1 MDMCHL
7 SDIIPRMFCKKL
19 LMGLGLGMLISV
31 LPHASA
37 QSSSSSSP
45 KKKPNILLIISD
57 DHAVNALGIK
67 GKSINYLPSLNKL
80 AKEGMVFDRSY
91 CCNSICGP
99 SRAAILTGRHSHKN
113 GFVSHVWNT
122 FDGTQPTYAKM
133 LQANGYQTGYIGK
146 WHLNSDPVG
155 FDYWDIVPG
164 QGQYYSPDFYGTK
177 GKRRI
182 PGYATDIITD
192 LAIDWLD
199 KRDKDKPFML
209 VVGHKAPHRAWLP
222 AVRHLGKVNVSKL
235 PVPKTLFDD
244 FSDRPEAVARNQMMI
259 ANHMSWGS
267 DLKIQMERIPDDLK
281 KIVPKWYT
289 MDGDIQRMTKE
300 EQAAWDKYRTKRTNS
315 LLDGLK
321 PGGKLHDRKAMIEWK
336 WRAYM
341 EDYLAVLLAVDESVG
356 KLSSYID
363 KKKLD
368 KDTLVIYC
376 SDQSFFLGE
385 HGFYDKRWVF
395 EESSQMPL
403 IMRWKG
409 QIAPGVASQ
418 ALVQNIDYAPTFAD
432 ISGSDTSEMGFQGK
446 SLAPLFKTG
455 KADDW
460 RRSLYYAY
468 YEWPAEHNVARH
480 DAVITDR
487 YTIAYLPFTKEWMMF
502 DKQKDPRQ
510 MKNVADD
517 PAYKDIVEKLKKE
530 YLDLRKFYDVPD
542 NLPGDTKEK
551 QFPKPSW

>member
-1 MDMCHL
+1 
-7 SDIIPRMFCKKL
+7 MFYKRL
-19 LMGLGLGMLISV
+19 LMGLGLGVFMGMFFSV
-31 LPHASA
+31 DA
-37 QSSSSSSP
+37 QVKSP
-45 KKKPNILLIISD
+45 RKQKQPNILLIISD
-57 DHAVNALGIK
+57 DHAVNSLGIK
-67 GKSINYLPSLNKL
+67 NKSINYLPSLDKL
-80 AKEGMVFDRSY
+80 AKEGMIFDRSY

-113 GFVSHVWNT
+113 GFVSHVWNK

-133 LQANGYQTGYIGK
+133 LKENGYQTGYIGK

-164 QGQYYSPDFYGTK
+164 QGSYYSPDFYGTK
-177 GKRRI
+177 GRRRV

-192 LAIDWLD
+192 LALDWMQN
-199 KRDKDKPFML
+199 RDKEKPFML

-222 AVRHLGKVNVSKL
+222 ATRHLGKVDVSRL
-235 PVPKTLFDD
+235 PVPATLYDD
-244 FSDRPEAVARNQMMI
+244 FSNRPQAVAKNEMMI

-267 DLKIQMERIPDDLK
+267 DLKIQMEKIPEHLK
-281 KIVPKWYT
+281 KTIPKWYG
-289 MDGDIQRMTKE
+289 MEGDIARMNDE
-300 EQAAWDKYRTKRTNS
+300 EKAAWEKYRSKRTED

-341 EDYLAVLLAVDESVG
+341 QDYLAVLLAVDESIG
-356 KLSSYID
+356 KLTSYID
-363 KKKLD
+363 KEGLGE
-368 KDTLVIYC
+368 DTLIIYC

-395 EESSQMPL
+395 EESSKMPL

-409 QIAPGVASQ
+409 QITPGTVSK

-432 ISGSDTSEMGFQGK
+432 ISGSDTSKMGFQGK
-446 SLAPLFKTG
+446 SLQPLFKTG
-455 KADDW
+455 KAKDW

-468 YEWPAEHNVARH
+468 YEWPSEHNVARH

-487 YTIAYLPFTKEWMMF
+487 YTLAYLPFTKEWMMF
-502 DKQKDPRQ
+502 DMEKDPQQ
-510 MKNVADD
+510 MKNVVDD
-517 PAYKDIVEKLKKE
+517 PSYKKTVDQLKKE
-530 YLDLRKFYDVPD
+530 YLFLRKHYDVPD
-542 NLPGDTKEK
+542 NLPGDTREK
-551 QFPKPSW
+551 QFPTPSW

>member
-1 MDMCHL
+1 
-7 SDIIPRMFCKKL
+7 MFHKQLFPGLVLGVL
-19 LMGLGLGMLISV
+19 LGIFFS
-31 LPHASA
+31 PAEA
-37 QSSSSSSP
+37 QSSSA
-45 KKKPNILLIISD
+45 KKKQPNILLIISD

-67 GKSINYLPSLNKL
+67 GKSINHLPRIDKL
-80 AKEGMVFDRSY
+80 AREGMVFDRSY

-113 GFVSHVWNT
+113 GFVSHVWNR
-122 FDGTQPTYAKM
+122 FDHSQPTYAKL

-155 FDYWDIVPG
+155 FDYWDILPG
-164 QGQYYSPDFYGTK
+164 QGTYYSPDFYGSK
-177 GKRRI
+177 GNRRI

-192 LAIDWLD
+192 LALDWL
-199 KRDKDKPFML
+199 KNRNKDKPFML

-222 AVRHLGKVNVSKL
+222 AVRHLGKVNAAKL
-235 PVPKTLFDD
+235 PLPPTLYDD

-259 ANHMSWGS
+259 ANHMSWGT
-267 DLKIQMERIPDDLK
+267 DLKIQMDKIPDDLK
-281 KIVPKWYT
+281 KIVPHTYG
-289 MDGDIQRMTKE
+289 MQGDIDRMSE
-300 EQAAWDKYRTKRTNS
+300 EEKAAWNKYRSKRTKN
-315 LLDGLK
+315 LINGLK

-356 KLSSYID
+356 KLSDYID
-363 KKKLD
+363 TEKLAE
-368 KDTLVIYC
+368 DTLVIYC

-403 IMRWKG
+403 IMRWKNK
-409 QIAPGVASQ
+409 ITPGVTSR

-432 ISGSDTSEMGFQGK
+432 ISGSDASEMGFQGQ

-455 KADDW
+455 KADNW
-460 RRSLYYAY
+460 RKSLYYAY

-480 DAVITDR
+480 DAVITER
-487 YTIAYLPFTKEWMMF
+487 YTLAYLPFTKEWMMF
-502 DKQKDPRQ
+502 DKVKDPRQ
-510 MKNVADD
+510 MKNVYADPSYAD
-517 PAYKDIVEKLKKE
+517 TRKKLTEEYKN
-530 YLDLRKFYDVPD
+530 LREHYDVPD
-542 NLPGDTKEK
+542 NLPGDTREK
-551 QFPKPSW
+551 QFPAPSW